1 MNLTERER
9 LNPLNEYNGY
19 RSTSKYI
26 VRRIYME
33 EQKNGFIQWVK
44 ANKKKLIIAGVSIAV
59 IIGIIVGIKNKDVMA
74 LWESLRKNIENSPV
88 NVPAASH
95 EVVESV
101 AHEPAQVVEVVS
113 ATEIINFL
121 SDNKMLVTYDVC
133 DHIRNLHDGWH
144 ASDKKIE
151 TAAEYGYNL
160 KPGQTWVDTYNKG
173 VSIA

>member
-1 MNLTERER
+1 
-9 LNPLNEYNGY
+9 
-19 RSTSKYI
+19 
-26 VRRIYME
+26 ME

-44 ANKKKLIIAGVSIAV
+44 ANKKELIIAGVSIAV
-59 IIGIIVGIKNKDVMA
+59 IIGIIVGIKNKDKIMA
-74 LWESLRKNIENSPV
+74 LWESLRKSVENSPV

-95 EVVESV
+95 EVVESI

-113 ATEIINFL
+113 AMKIIKFPSNH
-121 SDNKMLVTYDVC
+121 KTLVPFDVC

-144 ASDKKIE
+144 ASAKKIT

-173 VSIA
+173 VSVA